1 MSAFYDR
8 QAATAQRLLAQFG
21 QPVTVSRVTG
31 GTEDPLTGDVTGQTT
46 ESYTPNGVLLNY
58 SVKEAGDSRAAGNEI
73 RTSDRKLLLAP
84 FDVDPVVTD
93 LVTVDGG
100 EWTIIRIKTLRPAGQ
115 TLLHE
120 IQVRK

>member
-58 SVKEAGDSRAAGNEI
+58 SAKEAGDSRAAGNEI

-93 LVTVDGG
+93 SVTVDGND
-100 EWTIIRIKTLRPAGQ
+100 WTIIGIKTLRPAGQ

>member
-31 GTEDPLTGDVTGQTT
+31 GTEDPLTGDMTGQNT

-58 SVKEAGDSRAAGNEI
+58 SGREAGEARDAGNEI

-93 LVTVDGG
+93 SVTVDGS

>member
-31 GTEDPLTGDVTGQTT
+31 GTEDPLTGEMTGQTP
-46 ESYTPNGVLLNY
+46 ESFTPNGVLLNY

-93 LVTVDGG
+93 SVTVDGS
-100 EWTIIRIKTLRPAGQ
+100 EWTIIRIKPLRPAGQ

>member
-93 LVTVDGG
+93 SVTVDGS

>member
-31 GTEDPLTGDVTGQTT
+31 GTEDPLTGEMTGQTP
-46 ESYTPNGVLLNY
+46 ENYTPNGVLLNY
-58 SVKEAGDSRAAGNEI
+58 SGREAGEARDAGNEI

-93 LVTVDGG
+93 SVTADGS
-100 EWTIIRIKTLRPAGQ
+100 EWTIINIKPLRPAGQ

>member
-8 QAATAQRLLAQFG
+8 QSATAQRLLAQFG
-21 QPVTVSRVTG
+21 QPVTITRVTG

-93 LVTVDGG
+93 SVTVDGS
-100 EWTIIRIKTLRPAGQ
+100 EWTIIRIKPLRPAGQ

>member
-31 GTEDPLTGDVTGQTT
+31 GTEDPLTGEMTGQTT

-100 EWTIIRIKTLRPAGQ
+100 EWTIISIKTLRPAGQ

>member
-31 GTEDPLTGDVTGQTT
+31 GTEDPLTGEMTGQTT

-93 LVTVDGG
+93 SVTVDGS
-100 EWTIIRIKTLRPAGQ
+100 EWTIIRIKPLRPAGQ

>member
-21 QPVTVSRVTG
+21 QPVTVARLSG
-31 GTEDPLTGDVTGQTT
+31 GTEDPLTGDMTGQTA

-93 LVTVDGG
+93 SVTVDGSD
-100 EWTIIRIKTLRPAGQ
+100 WTIINIKPLRPAGQ

>member
-31 GTEDPLTGDVTGQTT
+31 GTEDPLTGEMTGQTT

-93 LVTVDGG
+93 SVTVDGR
-100 EWTIIRIKTLRPAGQ
+100 EWTIIRIKPLRPAGQ

>member
-8 QAATAQRLLAQFG
+8 QVATAQRLLAQFG

-46 ESYTPNGVLLNY
+46 ESYTPDGVLLNY

-73 RTSDRKLLLAP
+73 RTSDRKLLLEP
-84 FDVDPVVTD
+84 FEVDPVVTD
-93 LVTVDGG
+93 SVTVDGS
-100 EWTIIRIKTLRPAGQ
+100 EWTIIRTKPLRPAGQ

>member
-31 GTEDPLTGDVTGQTT
+31 GTEDPLTGDMTGEATT
-46 ESYTPNGVLLNY
+46 SYTPNGVLLNY
-58 SVKEAGDSRAAGNEI
+58 SIKEAGDSRAAGNEI

-84 FDVDPVVTD
+84 FAVDPVVTD
-93 LVTVDGG
+93 SVTVDGAQ
-100 EWTIIRIKTLRPAGQ
+100 WTIIRIKTLRPAGQ